1 METAYLMKKLEE
13 AFPNKLP
20 RGQISEYTLGELV
33 GEQNIIY
40 YLKSLLKLDK
50 GELDVIIK

>member
-20 RGQISEYTLGELV
+20 RGQISEYTLGELI

>member
-20 RGQISEYTLGELV
+20 RGQTSEYTLGELI

-50 GELDVIIK
+50 GELDVITK